1 MHYGHSP
8 EQATKIT
15 KSERDLMISP
25 KFLEHKTA
33 LKRASNPSA
42 KAPKPKHV
50 KPKKALKLITFRE
63 KLDNAQVTLARQ
75 IIQTQHRSYEVHPQ
89 DLLFTANRKYFRA
102 VTVQFPY

>member
-1 MHYGHSP
+1 
-8 EQATKIT
+8 
-15 KSERDLMISP
+15 MISP

-75 IIQTQHRSYEVHPQ
+75 IIQTQVLRGAPTRPLVYSQQEI
-89 DLLFTANRKYFRA
+89 F
-102 VTVQFPY
+102 